1 MFLKQ
6 LDRDFTKEEED
17 NYLIPH
23 LNMIHNYLE
32 KCVIPEVA
40 AYYIATGY
48 YHSLMFEETFNMH
61 IKSVQDELFNYE
73 IKDFKATKERV
84 KDILENKYSLKVV
97 GERPLKFEELVK
109 KLWYT

>member
-32 KCVIPEVA
+32 KCVFVDMA
-40 AYYIATGY
+40 AFYLETGY
-48 YHSLMFEETFNMH
+48 WNSIMFEETFNIH
-61 IKSVQDELFNYE
+61 IKSIQDELFNYE
-73 IKDFKATKERV
+73 IKDLKETKERI
-84 KDILENKYSLKVV
+84 KDILENKYGLRVV
-97 GERPLKFEELVK
+97 CERPLKFEELVK
-109 KLWYT
+109 TKE